1 MLFTVNEKGLI
12 VPVEGDIPRNVI
24 EKRFTLAHDMGR
36 AKAGELITMAVT
48 PADVAQVT
56 ELETY
61 LGGYSQDG
69 YVADMVSR
77 LIPIDKETSRRRNHA
92 VTNAFE
98 PVRDEVGRDGAINQI
113 EHASETVDFKT
124 TEHALAAWIPWATE
138 NDATYPIR
146 QAHSTMISDKLRLN
160 REIAIL
166 DALTSTA
173 NWTSGHYTTIT
184 TNYRWSTGST
194 KDPVGNLMTYIKAS
208 WQRVTDIVMELEV
221 AHYLLKNSDIVARV
235 TRAYGDAAAKEVL
248 ETLGT
253 KELQRVVVPGL
264 PPITIVQTKK
274 YVGSTMSSILADD
287 VIGLN
292 IPSTLMGGETMATHL
307 TFRYKGRSG
316 TGYTVNEYVPYGR
329 GLNGGTMLEAGYSE
343 HRAMVSG
350 RAGFLLKS
358 VLTGT

>member
-12 VPVEGDIPRNVI
+12 VPVEGDVPRNVV

-36 AKAGELITMAVT
+36 AHAGEVVTMAVT
-48 PADVAQVT
+48 PSDVAQVT

-77 LIPIDKETSRRRNHA
+77 LVPVDKEESKRRNHA

-98 PVRDEVGRDGAINQI
+98 PVADDVGRDGAINQI
-113 EHASETVDFKT
+113 EHASELVTFKT
-124 TEHALAAWIPWATE
+124 SEHALAAWIPWATE
-138 NDATYPIR
+138 RESTYPIR
-146 QAHSTMISDKLRLN
+146 QAHSTMISDKLKLN

-166 DALTSTA
+166 GALASTA
-173 NWTSGHYTTIT
+173 NWVSGHYTTIT

-194 KDPVGNLMTYIKAS
+194 KDPVKDLMTYINAS
-208 WQRVTDIVMELEV
+208 WQRVTDIVMEIEV
-221 AHYLLKNSDIVARV
+221 AHYLLKNTDVVARV
-235 TRAYGDAAAKEVL
+235 TRAYGDTAAREVL
-248 ETLGT
+248 EALGT
-253 KELQRVVVPGL
+253 KEVQRVVIPGL
-264 PPITIVQTKK
+264 PPITIIQSKK

-287 VIGLN
+287 VVGLN

-307 TFRYKGRSG
+307 TFRYNGRSG
-316 TGYTVNEYVPYGR
+316 TGYTVNEYVPWGR